1 MTDHRPH
8 ETVKEADESPLTPLR
23 ITLKALL
30 DFVLITVIAGVLIFC
45 LALQEVRQ
53 AWNRQTWIFA
63 GLLGI
68 MLLQFIL
75 RGIKYIRLFR
85 DTMR

>member
-1 MTDHRPH
+1 MTEQRPH
-8 ETVKEADESPLTPLR
+8 EAVKEADENLLTPLR
-23 ITLKALL
+23 IALKALL

-75 RGIKYIRLFR
+75 RGIKYARLFR
-85 DTMR
+85 EAMR